1 MGDRL
6 TARVGCEWLWWS
18 NPFLLF
24 VIYSIWRRACV
35 NLFILLPL
43 NIVSC
48 CGDALLKMC
57 VCHFYPSQPLVFWLL
72 LRKIIRGT
80 FLFIR
85 LRGFFSSHRSF
96 LRTPQRISFMTFVKC
111 VLIRKLSYPGIFDT
125 FCDVSNFLLHTSVLL
140 LHQVICL
147 YEKTFPHLAFQS
159 VFSLSGEVGYGWTV
173 CRVDSIWDRM

>member
-1 MGDRL
+1 
-6 TARVGCEWLWWS
+6 
-18 NPFLLF
+18 
-24 VIYSIWRRACV
+24 
-35 NLFILLPL
+35 
-43 NIVSC
+43 
-48 CGDALLKMC
+48 
-57 VCHFYPSQPLVFWLL
+57 
-72 LRKIIRGT
+72 
-80 FLFIR
+80 
-85 LRGFFSSHRSF
+85 
-96 LRTPQRISFMTFVKC
+96 MTFVKC